1 MEGKINMPEYVLWIF
16 QKFRWL
22 FISSQDLLYLQN
34 VSVWRSW
41 IPLQVVDCE
50 QGVFRLTNKQVQIKI
65 LSILKMGSFESLSG
79 NDLSERGTQA
89 EAHCERNFQLWN
101 RETVKSPTVKY

>member
-1 MEGKINMPEYVLWIF
+1 
-16 QKFRWL
+16 
-22 FISSQDLLYLQN
+22 
-34 VSVWRSW
+34 
-41 IPLQVVDCE
+41 
-50 QGVFRLTNKQVQIKI
+50 
-65 LSILKMGSFESLSG
+65 MGSFESLSG